1 MESKR
6 KRRRSVVLE
15 KAVFPKN
22 RHGSLSAADEGM
34 QKIAYPFDKMTLS
47 EDKVLNV
54 YLYGGRRTEESVE

>member
-1 MESKR
+1 M
-6 KRRRSVVLE
+6 LE

-22 RHGSLSAADEGM
+22 RHGSLSAVDEGM
-34 QKIAYPFDKMTLS
+34 QKIAYPFEKMTLS